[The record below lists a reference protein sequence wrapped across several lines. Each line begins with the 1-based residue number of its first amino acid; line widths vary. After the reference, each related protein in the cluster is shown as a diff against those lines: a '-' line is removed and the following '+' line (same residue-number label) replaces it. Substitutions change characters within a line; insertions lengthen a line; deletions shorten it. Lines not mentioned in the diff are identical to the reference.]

1 MAVNISTLSI
11 GDELLWGE
19 VVDTNAAVIGERL
32 AAEGLQAAWHLRV
45 GDDEHAIAEAVTFLA
60 RRSEVVIATGG
71 LGPTVDDLTTRAAAR
86 ATDRQL
92 VLYDEALLHLERM
105 GERLG
110 RDLVPLNERQALMPA
125 KAVLIPNPLG
135 TACGFR
141 LQEGGCTLF
150 FLPGVPTEMVRMLEE
165 SVIPQLLARGGRH
178 RFSASSIFKVFGPS
192 EAELDALTRDLH
204 RPAEGVSIAFRVLLP
219 EIFLKVRADGPPS
232 PALADLYQRTVADLR
247 QRLGEMVYAEGEET
261 MESVVAR
268 LLSQRGRSVTT
279 AESCTG
285 GLLAARLTAI
295 PGSSAYFR
303 LGVSRELLR
312 SRGAVSD
319 EVAAE
324 MAKGARRT
332 SGSDIALAVT
342 GIAGPDG
349 GTAAKP
355 VGTVHIALADAASCM
370 VSRHLFR
377 GSRED
382 IRALTVF
389 AALDRLRRHLAL
401 PASGATSAPR
411 R

>member
-1 MAVNISTLSI
+1 
-11 GDELLWGE
+11 
-19 VVDTNAAVIGERL
+19 
-32 AAEGLQAAWHLRV
+32 
-45 GDDEHAIAEAVTFLA
+45 
-60 RRSEVVIATGG
+60 
-71 LGPTVDDLTTRAAAR
+71 VDDLTSRAAAR
-86 ATDRQL
+86 ATDRHL

-110 RDLVPLNERQALMPA
+110 RDLVPLNEKQALMPA
-125 KAVLIPNPLG
+125 KAFLIPNPLG

-141 LQEGGCTLF
+141 LQEGNCTLF
-150 FLPGVPTEMVRMLEE
+150 FLPGVPSEMVRMLEE

-178 RFSASSIFKVFGPS
+178 RFSASSLFKIFGPS

-232 PALADLYQRTVADLR
+232 PALGDLYQRTVADLR

-268 LLSQRGRSVTT
+268 LLSQRGRTVTT

-285 GLLAARLTAI
+285 GLLAARLTSI
-295 PGSSAYFR
+295 PGSSDYFR
-303 LGVSRELLR
+303 QGVVSYADDAKSRLLGVSRELLR

-324 MAKGARRT
+324 MAKGARRA

-342 GIAGPDG
+342 GIAGPEG
-349 GTAAKP
+349 GTPAKP
-355 VGTVHIALADAASCM
+355 VGTVHIALADAASCT

-389 AALDRLRRHLAL
+389 AALDRLRRHLTPPVSA
-401 PASGATSAPR
+401 ATFAPR